1 MLSRQFQGQWLG
13 LNFSSLIEI
22 LLLLE
27 VFCRK
32 GWAQGLWEHVSH
44 GIMNES
50 RVPYEWSGMS
60 YALANNSRMETSSIP
75 STSVTIE
82 LMTVLELQSGY
93 LQKPL

>member
-1 MLSRQFQGQWLG
+1 
-13 LNFSSLIEI
+13 
-22 LLLLE
+22 
-27 VFCRK
+27 
-32 GWAQGLWEHVSH
+32 
-44 GIMNES
+44 MNES